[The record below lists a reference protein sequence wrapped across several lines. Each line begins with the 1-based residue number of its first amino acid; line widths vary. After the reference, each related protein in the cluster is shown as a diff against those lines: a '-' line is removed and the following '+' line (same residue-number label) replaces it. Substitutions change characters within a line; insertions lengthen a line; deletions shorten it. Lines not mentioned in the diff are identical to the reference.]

1 MFYSL
6 IVEKDVSIEVRDGT
20 LLCADVFRPNH
31 TDKFPVI
38 ITLGPYPKDIHF
50 KKWHSERTFED
61 LPEDGPYMHWET
73 VNPEWWVPQ
82 GYVVIRVDARGTG
95 KSPGRPNQLT
105 MREAEDFY
113 DAVEWAGVQSWSNGR
128 VAVMGISYF
137 AMNSWRVA
145 SLNPP
150 HLAAVVAWEG
160 AFDLYRDVNRHGG
173 ILSNTFTGRWSAHTS
188 GQTPDATEPEEQHRQ
203 RAERELYHAGFARNN
218 PDLADIKVPL
228 LSAGNWG
235 GVGLHLRGN
244 VEGYLGAGSEH
255 KFLRIHYGDHV
266 IPFYS
271 LEGRLEQKRFLEQWL
286 KDIDTGIL
294 REPPIK
300 LAIRHGGDDYRWRY
314 EDEWPMART
323 LWTEFYLDAADKTLS
338 TDKPGLK
345 AEVSYGAEPDAE
357 VKGATFSTDPFEQ
370 DTEVT
375 GPIKLKLWVSS
386 RIDDAD
392 IFAILRHIGAD
403 GTEIMYM
410 GQMGH
415 EIAAAYGWL
424 RLSHRKL
431 DPERSTHYRPFH
443 THDQLQLVKPGE
455 VVPVEIEI
463 WPASMILKRGHRLI
477 LEIAS
482 EDDPRIDPFTHT
494 DPQDR
499 IQSGTVSVHTGDDF
513 DSFLLLPVIPP
524 RAGSIG

>member
-1 MFYSL
+1 MYYSF
-6 IVEKDVSIEVRDGT
+6 IIEKDVSIELRDGII
-20 LLCADVFRPNH
+20 LCADVFRPN
-31 TDKFPVI
+31 DAGRFPVI

-50 KKWHSERTFED
+50 KQWHSERTFEN
-61 LPEDGPYMHWET
+61 LPEDGPYMHWES

-95 KSPGRPNQLT
+95 KSPGTPNLLT

-113 DAVEWAGVQSWSNGR
+113 DAIEWAGTQVWGNGR

-145 SLNPP
+145 ALSPP
-150 HLAAVVAWEG
+150 HLAAIVAWEG

-173 ILSNTFTGRWSAHTS
+173 ILSNTFTGRWATHTS
-188 GQTPDATEPEEQHRQ
+188 GQAQEATTLEEQIRE
-203 RAERELYHAGFARNN
+203 RAEQELYHEGFARNN
-218 PDLADIKVPL
+218 PDLADIQVPL

-286 KDIDTGIL
+286 KGIDTGIL
-294 REPPIK
+294 REPPVK
-300 LAIRHGGDDYRWRY
+300 LAIRYGGDDYLWRY
-314 EDEWPMART
+314 EYEWPIART
-323 LWTEFYLDAADKTLS
+323 LWTEYYLDAANGTLS
-338 TDKPGLK
+338 TSKPGQK
-345 AEVSYGAEPDAE
+345 AEVSYSAESEADIAS
-357 VKGATFSTDPFEQ
+357 ATFSTAPFEQ
-370 DTEVT
+370 ETEVT
-375 GPIKLKLWVSS
+375 GPMKLKLWVSS
-386 RIDDAD
+386 SVDDAD
-392 IFAILRHIGAD
+392 LFTILHHIGTD
-403 GTEIMYM
+403 GEEIMYM

-424 RLSHRKL
+424 RVSHRKL
-431 DPERSTHYRPFH
+431 DPERSTPYRPFH
-443 THDQLQLVKPGE
+443 THDELQLVKPGE

-463 WPASMILKRGHRLI
+463 WPGSMVFKRGHRLV
-477 LEIAS
+477 LEVAS
-482 EDDPRIDPFTHT
+482 MDDPRIDPFTHT
-494 DPQDR
+494 DPKDR
-499 IQSGTVSVHTGDDF
+499 IRSGMNSIHTGDDF
-513 DSFLLLPVIPP
+513 DSYLFLPVIP
-524 RAGSIG
+524 RSA